1 VCCHEVV
8 VSVCCRRTV
17 YVAAW
22 DDKPV
27 GRGQWVY
34 IDWAWAFGLGVDEYR
49 EREVMKVEL
58 QEVTP
63 ELIRELSDQND
74 EQRLYVLTMEETR
87 ALTNELNY
95 AIMVA
100 SQLQARCQ
108 MRAKRLEHLGMSR
121 TEIAD
126 MFDVPVRT
134 VAKWLRSNIDIEVV
148 KS

>member
-1 VCCHEVV
+1 VV
-8 VSVCCRRTV
+8 ASVRCRRAFH
-17 YVAAW
+17 VAAW

-27 GRGQWVY
+27 GRRQRIY
-34 IDWAWAFGLGVDEYR
+34 TDWAWAVGLGVDEYR
-49 EREVMKVEL
+49 KGKLMKVEL

-74 EQRLYVLTMEETR
+74 EQRLYVLTIEETR

>member
-1 VCCHEVV
+1 
-8 VSVCCRRTV
+8 
-17 YVAAW
+17 
-22 DDKPV
+22 
-27 GRGQWVY
+27 
-34 IDWAWAFGLGVDEYR
+34 
-49 EREVMKVEL
+49 MKVTLDEI
-58 QEVTP
+58 TP
-63 ELIRELSDQND
+63 DMVRELSDQND